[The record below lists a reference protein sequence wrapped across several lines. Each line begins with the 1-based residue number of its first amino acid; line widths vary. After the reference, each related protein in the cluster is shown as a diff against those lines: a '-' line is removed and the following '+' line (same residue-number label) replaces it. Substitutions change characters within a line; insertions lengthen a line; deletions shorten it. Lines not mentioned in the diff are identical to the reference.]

1 MYNEI
6 FNITLLQNTVRT
18 ATPLILAALGGLLT
32 SHTGILNIGMEGMI
46 LLGAFF
52 GVAGSYFF
60 ESYLM
65 GVLCAVTSG
74 IIIGI
79 IFGLFVIKLKSDEF
93 IVGIAINMFA
103 GGLTMFLLRSI
114 FGVKGA
120 FSSPKI
126 QPIPDISIS
135 FIDNIPILNVLLNN
149 HSLFVYVSWI
159 LVALIY
165 VFLYK
170 TPYGLWFRAAGEFPE
185 ALDTVGISSNK
196 IKFISSILCG
206 ILCGFAGV
214 HLSLGY
220 LTLFTENM
228 SANRGFIALAA
239 IIFGAANPLK
249 TYMAALI
256 FGFFDALGIRLQ
268 GVGIPSQ
275 FTQMFPYIVTVLV
288 LIAVVR
294 RETAKKKA
302 LYAKQKSIDKSQTQA
317 ANKLAE

>member
-1 MYNEI
+1 MYREI
-6 FNITLLQNTVRT
+6 FNMTLIQNTIRT

-52 GVAGSYFF
+52 GVVGSFF
-60 ESYLM
+60 YESYLL
-65 GVLCAVTSG
+65 GILFAVISG
-74 IIIGI
+74 IIIGV
-79 IFGLFVIKLKSDEF
+79 IFALFVIRLKSDEF
-93 IVGIAINMFA
+93 IIGIAINMFA

-126 QPIPDISIS
+126 QPLPVISIP
-135 FIDNIPILNVLLNN
+135 FIEKIPLLNVIFNN
-149 HSLFVYVSWI
+149 HSIFVYISWLLI
-159 LVALIY
+159 IALYI
-165 VFLYK
+165 FLYM
-170 TPYGLWFRAAGEFPE
+170 TPYGRWFRAAGEFPD
-185 ALDTVGISSNK
+185 ALDTVGISSDK
-196 IKFISSILCG
+196 IKFLSSILCG
-206 ILCGFAGV
+206 IFCGFAGV

-239 IIFGAANPLK
+239 IIFGSANPVR
-249 TYMAALI
+249 TYVAALI

-288 LIAVVR
+288 LVAVVK
-294 RETAKKKA
+294 RERAKKQAINIK
-302 LYAKQKSIDKSQTQA
+302 IDKDIDQKIQV
-317 ANKLAE
+317 KQ